1 MRRLSD
7 TTGMR
12 LRRRR
17 RQRQRDEVPHQ
28 REQQQKSG
36 SQAMHIS
43 GSAGVSPAV
52 AKFAQHRT
60 KSRALAIEH
69 YELDGYFSRT

>member
-1 MRRLSD
+1 MMRRLAD
-7 TTGMR
+7 TAGMW
-12 LRRRR
+12 LSRRN

-28 REQQQKSG
+28 HEQEKKSG

-52 AKFAQHRT
+52 ARFAQHRT

-69 YELDGYFSRT
+69 

>member
-1 MRRLSD
+1 MMRSLAH
-7 TTGMR
+7 TTRMR
-12 LRRRR
+12 LPRRN

-28 REQQQKSG
+28 HEQQQKSG

-43 GSAGVSPAV
+43 RSAGLSSAA

-60 KSRALAIEH
+60 KSRVLAIE
-69 YELDGYFSRT
+69 R